1 MTITNNETFF
11 LESTQITTLL
21 IVCYLVFILPT
32 QRLILHKIMKF
43 NIKFCEM
50 NTCVNR
56 MKRKTLLRGST
67 IFLEIISTSTLYI
80 KKNIGERS
88 CVRDL
93 CLKIKNTVVFRLAFA
108 FPTRNDKLC
117 RIMQNRL
124 DIGVNTRG

>member
-1 MTITNNETFF
+1 
-11 LESTQITTLL
+11 
-21 IVCYLVFILPT
+21 
-32 QRLILHKIMKF
+32 
-43 NIKFCEM
+43 M

-93 CLKIKNTVVFRLAFA
+93 CVKNNTFKNDLKTKNTVVFHLAFA